1 MSNVLTSSYTED
13 GKYIKK
19 IQSFVLREGRMT
31 KGQRHAIANH
41 WQTYGIDY
49 QVQPLDFI
57 ALFGRKAPVVLEI
70 GFGMGDSLVAM
81 AQAAPEKDF
90 IGIEVHQPGVGAC
103 IQQAVALE
111 LSNLKVIHHDAV
123 EVLENMIAVD
133 SVAGLQLFFADPWHK
148 KRHHKRRLVQ
158 TSFIELVH
166 TKLAVQG
173 FFHLATD
180 WHPYA
185 VHMLEVFAEHAGYEN
200 QSVTGDFIV
209 RPPHRPM
216 TKFEK
221 RGQRLEHGVW
231 DLLYQKAD

>member
-31 KGQRHAIANH
+31 KGQRHAIDSH

-49 QVQPLDFI
+49 QVRPLDFVVV
-57 ALFGRKAPVVLEI
+57 FGRRAPVVLEI

-90 IGIEVHQPGVGAC
+90 VGIEVHQPGIGAC
-103 IQQAVALE
+103 IQQAAARE
-111 LSNLKVIHHDAV
+111 LPNLKVIHHDAV
-123 EVLENMIAVD
+123 EVLENMIPVGAI
-133 SVAGLQLFFADPWHK
+133 AELQLFFSDPWHK

-158 TSFIELVH
+158 PSFIQLVH
-166 TKLAVQG
+166 TKLEARG

-180 WHPYA
+180 WQPYA
-185 VHMLEVFAEHAGYEN
+185 QHMLAVFAEHSGYVN
-200 QSVTGDFIV
+200 QSATGDFIE
-209 RPPHRPM
+209 RPSHRPL

-221 RGQRLEHGVW
+221 RGQRLKHGVW
-231 DLLYQKAD
+231 DLLYQKVD